1 MSILQPPTS
10 IPHPPSPIL
19 YTIGHSDHTTAAF
32 VDLLRRHG
40 ITLVVDVRSQP
51 YSRWAPQFNRE
62 TLARDLD
69 DAGIAY
75 QFMGDA
81 LGGRPADPTLYDPD
95 QERPDYQRVEQTPA
109 YQAGIDRLLNL
120 AETER
125 VAVMCSEGDHRRCH
139 RHLLIT
145 QTLLGRGVRVLHIQP
160 DGTTVEGER
169 IAQQLSL
176 FG

>member
-1 MSILQPPTS
+1 MSILHRPTSNIQPPTS
-10 IPHPPSPIL
+10 IH
-19 YTIGHSDHTTAAF
+19 TVGHSDHTTAAF

-51 YSRWAPQFNRE
+51 YSRWANQFNRE
-62 TLARDLD
+62 TLARDLQ
-69 DAGIAY
+69 DAGITY
-75 QFMGDA
+75 LFMGDT

-95 QERPDYQRVEQTPA
+95 QEHPDYQRVEQTPA
-109 YQAGIDRLLNL
+109 YQSGIDQLLQL
-120 AETER
+120 AGSEK

-145 QTLLGRGVRVLHIQP
+145 QTLLERGVRVLHIQT

-169 IAQQLSL
+169 IPQQLSL
-176 FG
+176 F

>member
-1 MSILQPPTS
+1 MSILHRPTSNIQPPTS
-10 IPHPPSPIL
+10 IH
-19 YTIGHSDHTTAAF
+19 TIGHSDHAIEAF

-51 YSRWAPQFNRE
+51 YSRWANQFNRE
-62 TLARDLD
+62 TLARDLQ
-69 DAGIAY
+69 DAGITY
-75 QFMGDA
+75 LFMGDT

-95 QERPDYQRVEQTPA
+95 QEHPDYQRLAQA
-109 YQAGIDRLLNL
+109 SDYQSGIDQLLQL
-120 AETER
+120 AGSEK

-145 QTLLGRGVRVLHIQP
+145 QTLLERGVRVLHIQT

-169 IAQQLSL
+169 IPQQLSL
-176 FG
+176 F